1 MSVSSRILMALP
13 LSFSL
18 SIYLYLFPFSHALFL
33 SLSHSY
39 SSLSLR
45 LYITLRCSLSI
56 KASRSTSPERVM
68 LACTYPG
75 KSQTLDPILET
86 LYLFL
91 PLSFFLLSAFVVHFS
106 FTHFSLASGVLSPPS
121 PEIFALALIFS
132 HFSSS
137 TGLRRRS
144 YRKRMTTSMRESSTP
159 SKQCDPCVERLTH
172 TALSYSFLFFLLRV
186 MQ

>member
-1 MSVSSRILMALP
+1 MELP
-13 LSFSL
+13 LS
-18 SIYLYLFPFSHALFL
+18 LYLFPFSHTLFL
-33 SLSHSY
+33 SLLLF
-39 SSLSLR
+39 SLLR

-86 LYLFL
+86 LHLFL
-91 PLSFFLLSAFVVHFS
+91 PLSYFLLSAFVVHFS

-137 TGLRRRS
+137 IGLRRRS